1 MQFTEGVVVRNEKPP
16 IYNAVLT
23 TFGLT
28 DTDVLQLIIIF
39 AYKGEIWNPTGA
51 PITRDRIVHE
61 MVHFQ
66 QQGEDSDEWWSLY
79 LTDPAFR
86 LGMEIEAYR
95 AQYKWAK
102 KNIRDRNMVARLL
115 VFISTAFS
123 SKMYGNLMTY
133 AEAKKAI
140 SS

>member
-1 MQFTEGVVVRNEKPP
+1 MQFNEGIRVRNEKPP
-16 IYNAVLT
+16 IYDAVLAA
-23 TFGLT
+23 FGLT
-28 DTDVLQLIIIF
+28 DQELQDRIAIF
-39 AYKGEIWNPTGA
+39 AYKGEVWNPTGA

-66 QQGEDSDEWWSLY
+66 QQMDDSDEWWSIY
-79 LTDPAFR
+79 LSDPAFR
-86 LGMEIEAYR
+86 LSMEIEAYR

-102 KNIRDRNMVARLL
+102 KTMRDRNTVAKLL
-115 VFISTAFS
+115 DFISYALA
-123 SKMYGNLMTY
+123 SKMYGNLVTY